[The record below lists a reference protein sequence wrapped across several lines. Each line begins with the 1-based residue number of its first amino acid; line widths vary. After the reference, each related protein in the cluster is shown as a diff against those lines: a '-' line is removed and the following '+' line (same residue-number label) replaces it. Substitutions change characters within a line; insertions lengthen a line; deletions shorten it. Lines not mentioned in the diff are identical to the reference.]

1 METRLTMGSLRGRDG
16 PASRCLGN
24 LGFSLVEIALTIAI
38 LATVL
43 VITIA
48 LLSPGLEA
56 GMQSASQT
64 ITGAILEDV
73 HERMEGEPLAEGA
86 VAGGPYFYDDQGIF
100 IAASAAPEVL
110 ARRIYRAE
118 ARIVRPSEANVPANT
133 TGLMGVIVDL
143 YWPVHSASGEIFAD
157 AKPGTSITY
166 YLTTLAGPDWMRI
179 DPSFVPKIE
188 F

>member
-1 METRLTMGSLRGRDG
+1 MESRVRTR
-16 PASRCLGN
+16 A
-24 LGFSLVEIALTIAI
+24 GFSLVEIAMTIAI

-56 GMQSASQT
+56 GMKSASQT

-73 HERMEGEPLAEGA
+73 HERLEGEPLIEG
-86 VAGGPYFYDDQGIF
+86 VPSGNPYFYDDQGIF
-100 IAASAAPEVL
+100 IREDAAPDVL
-110 ARRIYRAE
+110 SRRIYRADV
-118 ARIVRPSEANVPANT
+118 RIVRPHGSNLPEHT
-133 TGLMGVIVDL
+133 TGVMGVIMDL
-143 YWPVHSASGEIFAD
+143 YWPVNSDTGELFAN

-166 YLTTLAGPDWMRI
+166 YLTTLTGPDWERI
-179 DPSFVPKIE
+179 DPTYVPKIE